1 MFHPRAILL
10 TLALLLVACG
20 PRGTPAPVEDHS
32 AFTGG
37 TVIVRPGDT
46 AYAIARRSGVPVRD
60 LIQANGLRAPY
71 TLAIGQQ
78 LRVPQLR
85 LHRVRRGESLT
96 TVSERYGVGRREI
109 VQLNGLVSPFR
120 LHPGQI
126 LRIPGGGSR
135 TEPTRI
141 TRVTAG
147 AEVVPLPPPRPPGR
161 VARAGGTSRPAAPV
175 TAQKAPAAPAP
186 TQASAPTPAPTVAA
200 PAPAAVA
207 TTASGLVWPIAGKV
221 VSRFGPKAGGLHNDG
236 INIRAPR
243 GTPVRAMTGGEVVY
257 AGNELR
263 GFGNLVLIRHSGG
276 LTTAYAHLDRIDV
289 QRGDRIRRGQAI
301 ATVGSTGGVDPAQL
315 HFEIRKGRKAIDPV
329 SKLGSSPPRNLG

>member
-126 LRIPGGGSR
+126 LKIPGGGSR
-135 TEPTRI
+135 TEPARI

-161 VARAGGTSRPAAPV
+161 VARAGGTARPAAPAA
-175 TAQKAPAAPAP
+175 AQKAPAAPE
-186 TQASAPTPAPTVAA
+186 SA
-200 PAPAAVA
+200 PAPATVA
-207 TTASGLVWPIAGKV
+207 TTASGLVWPVAGKV

-243 GTPVRAMTGGEVVY
+243 GTPVRSMTGGEVVY

-329 SKLGSSPPRNLG
+329 RKLGSSPPRNLG

>member
-1 MFHPRAILL
+1 MFHPRALL
-10 TLALLLVACG
+10 LVLALLLAACG
-20 PRGTPAPVEDHS
+20 PRSTPAPVEDRS

-60 LIQANGLRAPY
+60 LIQANQLQAPY

-85 LHRVRRGESLT
+85 LHRVRPGESLT
-96 TVSERYGVGRREI
+96 TVSERFGVGRREI
-109 VQLNGLVSPFR
+109 VQLNGLVAPFR
-120 LHPGQI
+120 LHPDQI
-126 LRIPGGGSR
+126 LKIPGGGSR

-141 TRVTAG
+141 TRVVAG

-161 VARAGGTSRPAAPV
+161 VARAGGSARPAAPV
-175 TAQKAPAAPAP
+175 AAERATATP
-186 TQASAPTPAPTVAA
+186 APTPAPSK
-200 PAPAAVA
+200 VA
-207 TTASGLVWPIAGKV
+207 TTGSGLVWPVAGQV
-221 VSRFGPKAGGLHNDG
+221 VSRFGPKPGGLHNDG

-263 GFGNLVLIRHSGG
+263 GFGNLVLIRHPGG
-276 LTTAYAHLDRIDV
+276 LTTAYAHLERIAV
-289 QRGDRIRRGQAI
+289 QRGDRISRGQAI

-329 SKLGSSPPRNLG
+329 TRLGSSPPRSLG

>member
-1 MFHPRAILL
+1 MFHPRALL
-10 TLALLLVACG
+10 LVLALLLAACG
-20 PRGTPAPVEDHS
+20 PRSTPAPVEDRS

-60 LIQANGLRAPY
+60 LIQANQLQAPY

-85 LHRVRRGESLT
+85 LHRVQPGESLT
-96 TVSERYGVGRREI
+96 TVSERFGVGRREI
-109 VQLNGLVSPFR
+109 VQLNGLVAPFR
-120 LHPGQI
+120 LHPDQI
-126 LRIPGGGSR
+126 LKIPGGGSR

-141 TRVTAG
+141 TRVVAG

-161 VARAGGTSRPAAPV
+161 VARAGGSARPAAPV
-175 TAQKAPAAPAP
+175 AAERAPATP
-186 TQASAPTPAPTVAA
+186 APTPAPSK
-200 PAPAAVA
+200 VA
-207 TTASGLVWPIAGKV
+207 TTASGLVWPVVGQV
-221 VSRFGPKAGGLHNDG
+221 VSRFGPKPGGLHNDG

-263 GFGNLVLIRHSGG
+263 GFGNLVLIRHPGG
-276 LTTAYAHLDRIDV
+276 LTTAYAHLERIAV
-289 QRGDRIRRGQAI
+289 QRGDRISHGQAI

-329 SKLGSSPPRNLG
+329 NKLGSSPPRSLG

>member
-1 MFHPRAILL
+1 MSRALF
-10 TLALLLVACG
+10 LLLLLSLPLAACG
-20 PRGTPAPVEDHS
+20 PRSTPAPVEDHS
-32 AFTGG
+32 AFTGA

-85 LHRVRRGESLT
+85 LHRVRPGESVT
-96 TVSERYGVGRREI
+96 TVSERYGVGRREV

-126 LRIPGGGSR
+126 LKIPGGGSR
-135 TEPTRI
+135 SAQPGV
-141 TRVTAG
+141 TRVVAG
-147 AEVVPLPPPRPPGR
+147 QEVVPLPPPRPPGR
-161 VARAGGTSRPAAPV
+161 VASSSARPSRTEPDPAPRPSSPAP
-175 TAQKAPAAPAP
+175 APQAAPA
-186 TQASAPTPAPTVAA
+186 TSAV
-200 PAPAAVA
+200 
-207 TTASGLVWPIAGKV
+207 TASGLVWPVAGRV
-221 VSRFGPKAGGLHNDG
+221 VSRFGPKQGGLHNDG
-236 INIRAPR
+236 INISAPR
-243 GTPVRAMTGGEVVY
+243 GTPVRAMAGGEVVY

-276 LTTAYAHLDRIDV
+276 LTTAYAHLERIDV

-301 ATVGSTGGVDPAQL
+301 ATVGNTGGVDPAQL
-315 HFEIRKGRKAIDPV
+315 HFEIRQGRKAIDPV
-329 SKLGSSPPRNLG
+329 NKLGSSPPRSLS

>member
-10 TLALLLVACG
+10 TLVLLLAACG
-20 PRGTPAPVEDHS
+20 PRSTPAPVEDRS

-37 TVIVRPGDT
+37 TVFVRPGDT

-60 LIQANGLRAPY
+60 LIQANQLQAPY
-71 TLAIGQQ
+71 ILAVGQQ

-85 LHRVRRGESLT
+85 LHRVRAGESLT

-120 LHPGQI
+120 LHPDQI
-126 LRIPGGGSR
+126 LRIPGGGSP
-135 TEPTRI
+135 TAPTRI
-141 TRVTAG
+141 TRVVAG

-161 VARAGGTSRPAAPV
+161 VARADGATRPAVTV

-186 TQASAPTPAPTVAA
+186 APTPTK
-200 PAPAAVA
+200 VA
-207 TTASGLVWPIAGKV
+207 TTASGLVWPVAGQV
-221 VSRFGPKAGGLHNDG
+221 VSRFGPKPGGLHNDG

-263 GFGNLVLIRHSGG
+263 GFGNLVLIRHPGG
-276 LTTAYAHLDRIDV
+276 LTTAYAHLDRIAV
-289 QRGDRIRRGQAI
+289 QRGDRISRGQAI
-301 ATVGSTGGVDPAQL
+301 ATVGNTGGVDPAQL

-329 SKLGSSPPRNLG
+329 NRLGSSPPRSLG

>member
-1 MFHPRAILL
+1 MFQPRALL
-10 TLALLLVACG
+10 LVLALLLAACG
-20 PRGTPAPVEDHS
+20 PRSTPAPVEDRS

-60 LIQANGLRAPY
+60 LIQANKLRAPY

-78 LRVPQLR
+78 LRVPELR
-85 LHRVRRGESLT
+85 LHRVRAGESLT

-109 VQLNGLVSPFR
+109 VQLNGLASPFR

-126 LRIPGGGSR
+126 LKIPGGGSR
-135 TEPTRI
+135 TAPARI
-141 TRVTAG
+141 TRVVAG

-161 VARAGGTSRPAAPV
+161 VARTGGTSRPAAPV
-175 TAQKAPAAPAP
+175 TAQKAPV
-186 TQASAPTPAPTVAA
+186 ASA
-200 PAPAAVA
+200 PAPAPAPVTVA
-207 TTASGLVWPIAGKV
+207 TTASGLVWPVAGQV

-243 GTPVRAMTGGEVVY
+243 GSPVRAMTGGEVVY

-263 GFGNLVLIRHSGG
+263 GFGNLVLIRHPGG
-276 LTTAYAHLDRIDV
+276 LTTAYAHLDRIGV
-289 QRGDRIRRGQAI
+289 QRGDRIRPGQAI

-315 HFEIRKGRKAIDPV
+315 HFEIRKGRKAIDPLN
-329 SKLGSSPPRNLG
+329 KLGSSPPQSLG

>member
-1 MFHPRAILL
+1 MPRP
-10 TLALLLVACG
+10 LALLVVLTLLLAACG

-32 AFTGG
+32 AFSGG

-60 LIQANGLRAPY
+60 LIQANRLQAPY

-85 LHRVRRGESLT
+85 LHRVRAGESLT

-120 LHPGQI
+120 LHPDQI
-126 LRIPGGGSR
+126 LKIPGGGSR
-135 TEPTRI
+135 AKPTRI
-141 TRVTAG
+141 TRVAAG
-147 AEVVPLPPPRPPGR
+147 GEVVPLPPPRPPGR
-161 VARAGGTSRPAAPV
+161 AARAGGTTRPAAPV
-175 TAQKAPAAPAP
+175 TAQNAPAA
-186 TQASAPTPAPTVAA
+186 SAPAST
-200 PAPAAVA
+200 AVA
-207 TTASGLVWPIAGKV
+207 TTTSGLVWPVAGQV
-221 VSRFGPKAGGLHNDG
+221 ISRFGPKAGGLHNDG

-243 GTPVRAMTGGEVVY
+243 GTPVHAMTGGEVVY

-276 LTTAYAHLDRIDV
+276 LTTAYAHLDRIAV

-329 SKLGSSPPRNLG
+329 NKLGSSPPRSLG

>member
-1 MFHPRAILL
+1 MFHPRALL
-10 TLALLLVACG
+10 LVLALLLAACG
-20 PRGTPAPVEDHS
+20 PRSTPAPVEDRS

-60 LIQANGLRAPY
+60 LIQANQLQAPY

-85 LHRVRRGESLT
+85 LHRVQPGESLT
-96 TVSERYGVGRREI
+96 TVSERFGVGRREI
-109 VQLNGLVSPFR
+109 VQLNGLVAPFR
-120 LHPGQI
+120 LHPDQI
-126 LRIPGGGSR
+126 LKIPGGGSR
-135 TEPTRI
+135 TAPTRI
-141 TRVTAG
+141 TRVVAG

-161 VARAGGTSRPAAPV
+161 VAPAGGITRPAAPA
-175 TAQKAPAAPAP
+175 TPPR
-186 TQASAPTPAPTVAA
+186 SRETPAQTT
-200 PAPAAVA
+200 VA
-207 TTASGLVWPIAGKV
+207 TTTSGLVWPVAGQV

-263 GFGNLVLIRHSGG
+263 GFGNLVLIRHPGG
-276 LTTAYAHLDRIDV
+276 LTTAYAHLDRIAV
-289 QRGDRIRRGQAI
+289 QRGDRISRGQAI

-329 SKLGSSPPRNLG
+329 TRLGSSPPRSLG